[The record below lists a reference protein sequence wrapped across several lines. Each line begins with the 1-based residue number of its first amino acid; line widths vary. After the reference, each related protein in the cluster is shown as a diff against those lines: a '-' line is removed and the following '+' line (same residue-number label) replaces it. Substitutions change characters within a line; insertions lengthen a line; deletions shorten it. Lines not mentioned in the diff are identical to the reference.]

1 MTHKTI
7 MENQEL
13 KVKPKKNLTFKT
25 VHHDDDDD
33 EVEDDF
39 ALITR

>member
-1 MTHKTI
+1 

-33 EVEDDF
+33 DDDDEVEDDF

>member
-1 MTHKTI
+1 MTHKII

-13 KVKPKKNLTFKT
+13 EVKPKKNLTFKT
-25 VHHDDDDD
+25 VHHDDD
-33 EVEDDF
+33 EVEDDI

>member
-1 MTHKTI
+1 

-13 KVKPKKNLTFKT
+13 EVKPKKNLTFKT
-25 VHHDDDDD
+25 VHLDDDDDD
-33 EVEDDF
+33 EVEDDI

>member
-1 MTHKTI
+1 MTDKII

-13 KVKPKKNLTFKT
+13 EVKPKKILTFKT

-33 EVEDDF
+33 EVEDDI

>member
-1 MTHKTI
+1 

-13 KVKPKKNLTFKT
+13 EVKPKKILTFKT

-33 EVEDDF
+33 EVEDDI

>member
-1 MTHKTI
+1 

-13 KVKPKKNLTFKT
+13 EVKPKKNLTFKT
-25 VHHDDDDD
+25 VHHND
-33 EVEDDF
+33 EVEDDI

>member
-1 MTHKTI
+1 

-13 KVKPKKNLTFKT
+13 EVKPKKNLTFKT

-33 EVEDDF
+33 DEVEDDF